1 MKRFYVLGVLMFI
14 GIIAVFSTMRAQ
26 NLELVKSS
34 TKDSTITIEL
44 SMPRLNYLKD
54 KTFQDNLNSQ
64 IESNVKNFVQQVR
77 DIATQDAAGGVQRVP
92 YEANVTTE
100 VRYQNDEFVSFI
112 VYYYQFT
119 GGAHGITTFDTYNV
133 DLKNCRLI
141 ALADIIKQDDE
152 KIIKDSI
159 LKSIEEKKEEFFEE
173 DAKQLVTNE
182 DLSKRPFVIEKDG
195 IVFKYN
201 HYEIA
206 PYSTGMPEFKITWNE
221 LGSRPWF
228 INE

>member
-1 MKRFYVLGVLMFI
+1 MKRFYVLGILMFI

-119 GGAHGITTFDTYNV
+119 GGAHGMTTFDTYNV

-141 ALADIIKQDDE
+141 ALADIIKKDDE

-195 IVFKYN
+195 IVLKYN

-206 PYSTGMPEFKITWNE
+206 PYSTGMPEFKVTWTE
-221 LGSRPWF
+221 LGSRPEF
-228 INE
+228 IKE

>member
-141 ALADIIKQDDE
+141 ALADIIKQMM
-152 KIIKDSI
+152 
-159 LKSIEEKKEEFFEE
+159 
-173 DAKQLVTNE
+173 
-182 DLSKRPFVIEKDG
+182 R
-195 IVFKYN
+195 
-201 HYEIA
+201 
-206 PYSTGMPEFKITWNE
+206 
-221 LGSRPWF
+221 R
-228 INE
+228 

>member
-1 MKRFYVLGVLMFI
+1 MRRFYVLGVLMFVA
-14 GIIAVFSTMRAQ
+14 IIAVVFTMRTQ
-26 NLELVKSS
+26 NFELVKSS
-34 TKDSTITIEL
+34 TKDSTIKIEL
-44 SMPRLNYLKD
+44 SMPRFNYLKD
-54 KTFQDNLNSQ
+54 KAFQDELNSK
-64 IESNVKNFVQQVR
+64 IETNVRNFVQQVR
-77 DIATQDAAGGVQRVP
+77 DIATQDAAGGVQRMP

-100 VRYQNDEFVSFI
+100 VRYQTNEFVSLI

-133 DLKNCRLI
+133 DLKNCKI
-141 ALADIIKQDDE
+141 VTLADVIKKSE
-152 KIIKDSI
+152 ERIIKDSI
-159 LKSIEEKKEEFFEE
+159 IKQIEERKEEFFEE

-182 DLSKRPFVIEKDG
+182 DLSKRPFIIEKDG

-221 LGSRPWF
+221 LGSRPDF
-228 INE
+228 IK

>member
-1 MKRFYVLGVLMFI
+1 MKRFYVLGILMFI

-141 ALADIIKQDDE
+141 ALADIIKKDDE

-195 IVFKYN
+195 IVLKYN

-206 PYSTGMPEFKITWNE
+206 PYSTGMPEFKVTWTE
-221 LGSRPWF
+221 LGSRPEF
-228 INE
+228 IKE

>member
-206 PYSTGMPEFKITWNE
+206 PYSTGMPEFKITWTE
-221 LGSRPWF
+221 LGSRPEF
-228 INE
+228 IKE

>member
-14 GIIAVFSTMRAQ
+14 ALIAVFSTMRAQ
-26 NLELVKSS
+26 NLELVRSS
-34 TKDSTITIEL
+34 TKANTITIEL
-44 SMPRLNYLKD
+44 SMPRFNYLKD

-64 IESNVKNFVQQVR
+64 IESNVKKFVQQVR
-77 DIATQDAAGGVQRVP
+77 DIATQDAAGGVQRMP

-100 VRYQNDEFVSFI
+100 VRYKTNEFVSFI

-119 GGAHGITTFDTYNV
+119 GGAHGMTTFDTYNV
-133 DLKNCRLI
+133 DMKNCKI
-141 ALADIIKQDDE
+141 ITLADVIKQGDE
-152 KIIKDSI
+152 KIIRDSI
-159 LKSIEEKKEEFFEE
+159 LKQVDQKKDEFFEE
-173 DAKQLVTNE
+173 DARQLVTNE
-182 DLSKRPFVIEKDG
+182 DLSKRPFVIEEDG
-195 IVFKYN
+195 IIFKYN

>member
-14 GIIAVFSTMRAQ
+14 ALIAVFSTMRAQ
-26 NLELVKSS
+26 NLELVRSS

-119 GGAHGITTFDTYNV
+119 GGAHGMTTFDTYNV

-141 ALADIIKQDDE
+141 ALADIIKKDDE

-195 IVFKYN
+195 IVLKYN

-206 PYSTGMPEFKITWNE
+206 PYSTGMPEFKVTWTE
-221 LGSRPWF
+221 LGSRPEF
-228 INE
+228 IKE

>member
-1 MKRFYVLGVLMFI
+1 MKRFYVLGILMFI

>member
-206 PYSTGMPEFKITWNE
+206 PYSTGMPEFKVTWTE
-221 LGSRPWF
+221 LGSRPEF
-228 INE
+228 IKE